1 MATMVAKTRLSV
13 TSTYIAF
20 LVAEEE
26 HVSPGFRAHWRI
38 VTIRSYKRIHTLH
51 SDLND
56 AMLKTLSIK
65 LKTACAKTRDGHLE
79 VTTNSQLLHG

>member
-1 MATMVAKTRLSV
+1 MVAKTRLSV

-26 HVSPGFRAHWRI
+26 YVSPGFRAYWRVAI
-38 VTIRSYKRIHTLH
+38 IRSYERIHTLH

-65 LKTACAKTRDGHLE
+65 LKTAFVKTSDGH
-79 VTTNSQLLHG
+79 NGYNKQ